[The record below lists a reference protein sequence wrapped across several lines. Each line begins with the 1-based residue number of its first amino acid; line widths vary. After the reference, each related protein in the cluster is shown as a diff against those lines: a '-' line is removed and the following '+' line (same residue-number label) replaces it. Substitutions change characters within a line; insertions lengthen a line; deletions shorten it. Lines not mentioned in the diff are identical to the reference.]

1 MVMSLLL
8 IRLID
13 PLNIDPFAKKIE
25 LPTVNLVLLIFSKE

>member
-13 PLNIDPFAKKIE
+13 PLNIEPFAKKIE
-25 LPTVNLVLLIFSKE
+25 LPSVNLVSLIFSKE